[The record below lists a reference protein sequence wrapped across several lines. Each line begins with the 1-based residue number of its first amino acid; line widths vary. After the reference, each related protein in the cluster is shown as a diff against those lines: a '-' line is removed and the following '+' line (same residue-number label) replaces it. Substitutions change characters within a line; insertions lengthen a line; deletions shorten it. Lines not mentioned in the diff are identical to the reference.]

1 MREQRGHG
9 SATKRTSRRRLLQN
23 TLAVLGAGAAARW
36 LQPSVVDAL
45 PAQAAA
51 AATSPASS
59 QLILL
64 GTQGGPVVNL
74 QRGETASALVTANV
88 PYLVDCG
95 YGTLRALTQ
104 AGIRLTDI
112 ATLFIT
118 HLHDDHTADIAALL
132 SHKWA
137 ANPPGPLTAYGPF
150 GTSATIRGAI
160 AFANAN
166 TEIRTID
173 EGRTARPELL
183 FTGKD
188 LTAVRVTEVFRDEHV
203 TVRAVENTHFPER
216 ARAKM
221 AYRSLAYRFTMPD
234 RSIVF
239 SGDTA
244 YSPALVEL
252 AKDADVLVCEAI
264 DTTVYAELL
273 KAAEAA
279 PGGLNVDSVPHHI
292 IETHST
298 TEDVGRMAAEARVR
312 TVVLNHLVPG
322 SNPARGG
329 PIPDERYIQG
339 VRKYFSGRVIVGAD
353 QMRI

>member
-1 MREQRGHG
+1 M
-9 SATKRTSRRRLLQN
+9 LQN
-23 TLAVLGAGAAARW
+23 TCAALGAGVAARY
-36 LQPSVVDAL
+36 L
-45 PAQAAA
+45 PRSIANQLLAQASRAQRS
-51 AATSPASS
+51 SPNS
-59 QLILL
+59 QLVLL
-64 GTQGGPVVNL
+64 GTQGGPVINL
-74 QRGETASALVTANV
+74 QRGETASAIVTANV

-95 YGTLRALTQ
+95 YGTLRALAQ
-104 AGIRLTDI
+104 AAIKLGDI

-137 ANPPGPLTAYGPF
+137 TNPPGPLTVYGPF
-150 GTSATIRGAI
+150 GTAATIDGAV
-160 AFANAN
+160 AFSKAN
-166 TEIRTID
+166 TDIRTID
-173 EGRTARPELL
+173 EGRTAKPGSL
-183 FTGKD
+183 FKGKD
-188 LTAVRVTEVFRDEHV
+188 VTARSVTEVFRDQRV

-216 ARAKM
+216 AKAKM

-244 YSPALVEL
+244 YSPALIEL
-252 AKDADVLVCEAI
+252 AKDADVFVCEAI
-264 DTTVYAELL
+264 DTTVYAQLL
-273 KAAEAA
+273 KEAQA
-279 PGGLNVDSVPHHI
+279 QPGGLNVESVPHHI

-298 TEDVGRMAAEARVR
+298 TEDVGRMAAEARVG

-339 VRKYFSGRVIVGAD
+339 VRKHFSGRVIVGAD